1 MLKYAIIGFG
11 GLGRVHLSNL
21 NRLSKEGYDLNLV
34 AICGTTAEKF
44 KESVSLNLGDVDCS
58 DIDIS
63 NCSFYDDYKELIDK
77 ENPDFIVSA
86 VPTYLHKEVA
96 VYALSHGINVFSEKP
111 MALNVESCEEMI
123 KASKNNN
130 AFLMIGQCLRFDS
143 AFVKLKEYVE
153 NTTFGRVSRAEFTRY
168 SQTPL
173 WTWNNWILKE
183 DKSGGCI
190 IDMHIHDVD
199 LINWIFGTP
208 KSIHSVMTE
217 NKVEAEAIFTQY
229 EMKDGTLI
237 LSSADWSMPQKFPF
251 EAKCLVNF
259 EKATVVIKDNSVV
272 VYTDNEVIEET
283 FDGESYFYNEMK
295 DFVECITK
303 KCTSE
308 TTSTESIL
316 DTVKI
321 VMAEVKSAKEK
332 NTIYINMEEE
342 K

>member
-1 MLKYAIIGFG
+1 M
-11 GLGRVHLSNL
+11 
-21 NRLSKEGYDLNLV
+21 YDLFSWLRGRDLNTPRALPHFV
-34 AICGTTAEKF
+34 RGATRPSGYELLLTAICGTTAEKF

-143 AFVKLKEYVE
+143 SFVKLKEYVE
-153 NTTFGRVSRAEFTRY
+153 NKTFGKVNRAEFTRY

-229 EMKDGTLI
+229 EMKDGTVI

-251 EAKCLVNF
+251 EARCLVNF
-259 EKATVVIKDNSVV
+259 EKACVIIEGETLT
-272 VYTDNEVIEET
+272 VYTDDEIITPALEK
-283 FDGESYFYNEMK
+283 ESYFYKEIK
-295 DFVECITK
+295 EFLDCIIQRR
-303 KCTSE
+303 CSSITSP
-308 TTSTESIL
+308 ESVVNSI
-316 DTVKI
+316 KI
-321 VMAEVKSAKEK
+321 ALAEVESAKKKGTFYYE
-332 NTIYINMEEE
+332 
-342 K
+342 